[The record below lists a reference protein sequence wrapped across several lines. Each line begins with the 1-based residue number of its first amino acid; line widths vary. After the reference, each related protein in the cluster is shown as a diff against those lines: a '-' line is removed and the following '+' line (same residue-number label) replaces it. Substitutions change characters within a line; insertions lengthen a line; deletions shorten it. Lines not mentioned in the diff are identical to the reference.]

1 MSAPPTPRKGA
12 LQSLQRGAEGSAP
25 LIRRM
30 VCRRGTWPVSIA
42 RQSSSGVGLATCG
55 TVHSSPMFARVAFS
69 EDHDPAEMDELVR
82 RLEERSQ
89 NPEALPHAQAFVA
102 LVDRESGKSV

>member
-1 MSAPPTPRKGA
+1 MARISAPPTPRKGA

-42 RQSSSGVGLATCG
+42 RQRSSGVGLGTCG
-55 TVHSSPMFARVAFS
+55 PVHSSAMYARVALF
-69 EDHDPAEMDELVR
+69 EDHDPEQMDELVR

-89 NPEALPHAQAFVA
+89 NPEAVPHAQAFLA
-102 LVDRESGKSV
+102 LVDRA